1 MKSQG
6 DPHNE
11 FEKAFSDKH
20 AGYVL
25 ITCDQASDS
34 GEMKVKMTY
43 GGSAPL
49 AHLLIDGAHSFLSD
63 CLEESDCQ
71 GDMRAEPPLHAPDL
85 KVHKS

>member
-1 MKSQG
+1 MKSKG

-25 ITCDQASDS
+25 ITCNKASDS
-34 GEMKVKMTY
+34 GEMEVKMTY

-49 AHLLIDGAHSFLSD
+49 AHLLIDGAHSIISNR
-63 CLEESDCQ
+63 LEEEDALS
-71 GDMRAEPPLHAPDL
+71 PLHQPKIKL
-85 KVHKS
+85 HKS